1 MIEIRFKTR
10 FMDTRIL
17 DIVDEAGN
25 VTGQTTR
32 EEIHQKGLLHE
43 EVHVWFYTPDGQLI
57 FQHRAKD
64 KDTWPDLLDATVGGH
79 VEVGDTYEQTA
90 LKEAQ
95 EETGVDIKP
104 EDLIFLRTTIT
115 NSYDDVTGKTNHP
128 RRNVY
133 AYCYKWELEDLK
145 IEEKKALGFEAWP
158 IDKLLNLSEEESS
171 KFIPSI
177 FNETGRAIIKQIKD
191 LV

>member
-1 MIEIRFKTR
+1 
-10 FMDTRIL
+10 MDMRIL
-17 DIVDEAGN
+17 NLINEKGDILGEA
-25 VTGQTTR
+25 TR
-32 EEIHQKGLLHE
+32 QEIHEKGLLHA

-79 VEVGDTYEQTA
+79 VEIGDTYEQTA
-90 LKEAQ
+90 LKEAE
-95 EETGVDIKP
+95 EETGAHIKP

-115 NSYDDVTGKTNHP
+115 NSHDDVTGMTNHP

-133 AYCYKWELEDLK
+133 AYCYKGRLEDLK
-145 IEEKKALGFEAWP
+145 IEEGKALGFETWP
-158 IDKLLNLSEEESS
+158 IDKLLNLSKEEAA

-177 FNETGRAIIKQIKD
+177 LDGTGIEIIKQIQE